1 MGGGG
6 RRYVLELAR
15 GVWIEATVVPC
26 KEWNSVVDKEGGRI
40 PQPIEVVFV
49 TPPRP

>member
-1 MGGGG
+1 MGREG

-26 KEWNSVVDKEGGRI
+26 KEWNSVVDRKAA
-40 PQPIEVVFV
+40 VFLS
-49 TPPRP
+49 RSR